1 MNADRVRALVAKDW
15 IELRRNRQTLLPIV
29 MLPIV
34 FALVLPATLIAATRQ
49 PDALARLDFL
59 TSYLDGLP
67 ADVAADPTRAVVQY
81 FMAPVFLMIPI
92 VVATVLA
99 TAAFVGEK
107 ERDTLEGLLFT
118 PLTDRELVIGKILV
132 SWVPAVAVTWL
143 STALYAL
150 VVSGLARPWQHGWAF
165 PNGTWLA
172 LTFVIAPLV
181 AFFAIGCIVLISHR
195 ASTLQGAQAVAGLL
209 VLPVIVLIVSQAAG
223 ALAFDRGVVIGVGVA
238 TLVGDLAVFHLAV
251 RRFDRDRVV
260 TRL

>member
-1 MNADRVRALVAKDW
+1 MNAGRIRALVAKDW

-34 FALVLPATLIAATRQ
+34 FALVLPSTLIAATSR
-49 PDALARLDFL
+49 PDALARVDFL

-67 ADVAADPTRAVVQY
+67 RDVAADPTRAVVEY
-81 FMAPVFLMIPI
+81 FMAPIFLMIP
-92 VVATVLA
+92 VVIATVLA

-132 SWVPAVAVTWL
+132 SWVPAVLVTWL
-143 STALYAL
+143 STGLFAL
-150 VVSGLARPWQHGWAF
+150 VVTALARPWQDGWLF
-165 PNGTWLA
+165 PNGTWLV
-172 LTFVIAPLV
+172 LTGVIAPLV
-181 AFFAIGCIVLISHR
+181 SFFAIGCIVLISHR

-209 VLPVIVLIVSQAAG
+209 VLPVIVLIMSQAAG
-223 ALAFDRGVVIGVGVA
+223 TLAFDGRVVVVVGLLSV
-238 TLVGDLAVFHLAV
+238 VGDLVVFHLAV

>member
-1 MNADRVRALVAKDW
+1 M
-15 IELRRNRQTLLPIV
+15 
-29 MLPIV
+29 
-34 FALVLPATLIAATRQ
+34 
-49 PDALARLDFL
+49 
-59 TSYLDGLP
+59 
-67 ADVAADPTRAVVQY
+67 
-81 FMAPVFLMIPI
+81 
-92 VVATVLA
+92 
-99 TAAFVGEK
+99 
-107 ERDTLEGLLFT
+107 
-118 PLTDRELVIGKILV
+118 
-132 SWVPAVAVTWL
+132 
-143 STALYAL
+143 YAL
-150 VVSGLARPWQHGWAF
+150 VVSGVARPWQHGWAF